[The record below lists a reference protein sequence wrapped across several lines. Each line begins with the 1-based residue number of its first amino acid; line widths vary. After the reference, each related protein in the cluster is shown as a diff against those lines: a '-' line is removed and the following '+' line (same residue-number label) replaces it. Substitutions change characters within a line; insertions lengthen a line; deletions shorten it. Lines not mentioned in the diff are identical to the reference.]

1 MWASVAAALVVALWL
16 TLAAPVAHA
25 DRAFGLRES
34 FNVHGD
40 VTGTG
45 NTLLTCLDGDNLCPA
60 ARQGTAGNLGTT
72 TTTAGR

>member
-1 MWASVAAALVVALWL
+1 MADARGAA
-16 TLAAPVAHA
+16 AHA

-40 VTGTG
+40 VIGTG